1 MTIPETVGVVGGG
14 RMGAG
19 IAHAFLL
26 AGARVTVL
34 ERDDAAAQAASAA
47 LHRVVV
53 ASVERGSTTESVAD
67 LTGRATMATDAAEL
81 AGTTLVVEA
90 VPVDFELKADVLRRL
105 EGVLADDA
113 FLATN
118 TSSLS
123 IDDLGATLRR
133 PERFV
138 GLHFFNP
145 VPSSSLVEIVRGEQ
159 TGAEIVDRAL
169 TWVADLGKTPIV
181 VQNSPGFAST
191 RLGAI
196 VALEAIRMLEQ
207 GVASAED
214 IDTAMVLGYK
224 YPVGPLR
231 LTDMVGLDVRL
242 GIAEYLERTLGDRFA
257 VPDLLREH
265 VAAGRLGR
273 KSGQGFFSWDS

>member
-81 AGTTLVVEA
+81 AGTSLVVEA
-90 VPVDFELKADVLRRL
+90 VPEDFVLKAEVLRRL